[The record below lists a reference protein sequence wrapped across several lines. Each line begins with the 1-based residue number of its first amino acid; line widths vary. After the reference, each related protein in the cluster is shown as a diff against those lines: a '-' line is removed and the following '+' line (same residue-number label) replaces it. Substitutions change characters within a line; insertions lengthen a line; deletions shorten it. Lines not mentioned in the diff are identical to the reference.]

1 MRKLRF
7 IEILAIVL
15 GAALIA
21 IWGSYRLHAFLGSR
35 SDIQRFEQAKHARQE
50 PAAAKNPL
58 PESVLSEPPPQPEKT
73 LAPTTDV
80 DYTLWADGR
89 ILEYEESLHTDL
101 GTPQALFRIPK
112 LHLEVAVLEGTSDLV
127 LNRGVGRI
135 EGTAQIGEGG
145 NLGIAGHRDGFF
157 RGLKDVETGDTMEL
171 ETLTGSHTYVIDK
184 ISIVAPEDVY
194 VLAPSDKSRVTLVT
208 CYPFYFVGKA
218 PLRYIV
224 HGKEVTDGEAM
235 AESSP
240 SKTP

>member
-35 SDIQRFEQAKHARQE
+35 SDIQRFEQAKQALQE
-50 PAAAKNPL
+50 PLAARDPV
-58 PESVLSEPPPQPEKT
+58 PEIGLSKPAPEQKKT
-73 LAPTTDV
+73 LAPTKVV
-80 DYTLWADGR
+80 DYALWADGR
-89 ILEYEESLHTDL
+89 IQEYEESLHTDL
-101 GTPQALFRIPK
+101 GAPAALFRIPK
-112 LHLEVAVLEGTSDLV
+112 LQLEVAVLEGTSDLV

-135 EGTAQIGEGG
+135 EGTARIGDGG
-145 NLGIAGHRDGFF
+145 NLGLAGHRDGFF

-194 VLAPSDKSRVTLVT
+194 VLAPSDESRVTLVT

-224 HGKEVTDGEAM
+224 HGKEITDGEAM

-240 SKTP
+240 STTP